1 MSAREEIAA
10 AVSTV
15 DGITCTPLY
24 EGETADGSAYVEL
37 IRDEYPNEFGGETY
51 WEVCVLMP
59 TDAKE
64 AQDAYTRLRG
74 PVVKALRESRAL
86 VVTGTRPDQLLTT
99 DGPTRNL
106 MVVEGHRET
115 EEE

>member
-10 AVSTV
+10 AASTV

-24 EGETADGSAYVEL
+24 EGESADGLAYVEL
-37 IRDEYPNEFGGETY
+37 IRDEYPNKFGGETY
-51 WEVCVLMP
+51 WEVLVMLP

-64 AQDAYTRLRG
+64 AQDTYTRWRWPL
-74 PVVKALRESRAL
+74 VKALRDVME
-86 VVTGTRPDQLLTT
+86 VTGTRPDQLLTT
-99 DGPTRNL
+99 DGQTRNL

-115 EEE
+115 EEEE